1 MNSVLNNL
9 ADLSTYISVH
19 ILSCII
25 NLNFAVMKFYCG
37 VVIALALM
45 ALLADAR
52 SVGVEEMKNYV
63 QEESK

>member
-1 MNSVLNNL
+1 
-9 ADLSTYISVH
+9 
-19 ILSCII
+19 
-25 NLNFAVMKFYCG
+25 MKFFCG